1 MDIDDDDEF
10 GDLYTDVLLPI
21 SSAPPPPAPP
31 PPSSSS
37 SAAAA
42 NPPLL
47 TTVDADSDEI
57 LFDAPPSRAPPAED
71 DGGGDDVIGGGGN
84 DWILVG
90 DGDGG
95 GDRMGILKDEEAR
108 VSVAAAAAASD
119 SPPLGGG
126 GEIKVLEDVEEAEEE
141 PVIPGLS
148 RSPLE
153 ADAKVA
159 ADVLDKEEDLG
170 GAGGD
175 DWESDSEDDL
185 RIVLNETRGPIGGGL
200 QRNGQIGGSDEEDD
214 DDDDEDGEDLVI
226 VADDG
231 DQPRPPMMEEQ
242 EWGEEVAQQPGMD
255 GERKDGAE
263 APKMNGPVGVGARS
277 GYSGHGYHSVHMQ
290 YKYVRPAPA
299 ATPGGAAIGAG
310 DAPGQDLEL
319 LPGEIILQGAL
330 LVVEWT
336 LLFPLTR
343 LCLTLIST
351 ALRTSLGDILELIYL
366 IFSTLVWMKTIGKI
380 IASDWHEQLRLEAT
394 MQSRIRVY
402 ESGRSEQDYDPDL
415 PPELAAAA
423 GLQDMSAETTHIV
436 KEDGAQIVLQGS
448 VDDSITSNGALEQ
461 PENGSQKEDF
471 DGGGDEFEEDDAKP
485 DPKYPDRYVQ
495 AHDGEPFP
503 HHSNPRPRTSAD
515 SGGKFS
521 SPHRGRGDRED
532 DLPKD
537 KSGDSIEEIRTS
549 EVSSPM
555 ADDTMVDLSLDQV
568 DDLHEDDDSI
578 EVGGEEIG
586 SDAGLPSET
595 NFVKKPKLGSQV
607 EPAVQDTAN
616 SDDLRTTQSDTSKGK
631 SGSSRDY
638 QKRHEGG
645 QDEVMQDS
653 RSRKIGDLK
662 RHRDEDEHGDRRKDD
677 FDQDSKQELIRSRA
691 PLKGRDDISHSYP
704 HKDLDSRDKERDIG
718 SWNRREEDARG
729 RRPRDDDTRRE
740 RFEEP
745 GLRNMDNVRLYN
757 RNDKD
762 EDIQLRKRVDDVDWR
777 GRYDKDV
784 GRHENFSDLRVKRK
798 EEESQRRE
806 RADKDDGLHGYRGRE
821 DVSQRRRG
829 RDDTI
834 DPRRRDDIARPRGK
848 SDDHHSVRHRDD
860 SWRQR
865 EREDR
870 PRLKPT
876 HDDMLIN
883 SKREEGRG
891 AVRNGRVL
899 EEKPLAG
906 SARIK
911 ESRDSESDKDYQHRE
926 KRRQNEQLKRRD
938 RVEED
943 HLSQYK
949 GREDM
954 HTRDSQSSQQERNSR
969 HEKSTAHNGRL
980 SAGSDDQQTNRGRHR
995 GNARKAKETEDGS
1008 HSALVSSRRKQEDQ
1022 LEKTRSSS
1030 TTKKTSHHRHH
1041 NRHDKEQHER
1051 PQQQHSPMEEDG
1063 EVALD
1068 DDSANRGR
1076 SKLERWTSQKER
1088 DYIAN
1093 VESSPSSTRA
1103 KEACIDES
1111 TDNAVGVFD
1120 SEIRDADTGPVT
1132 DKIPGDRHLDTFEKL
1147 KKRSERFKLPM
1158 PIEKD
1163 NTSNKK
1169 LETEVSLPIQT
1180 DAGGTDFEIKQER
1193 PARKRR
1199 WVSG

>member
-1 MDIDDDDEF
+1 
-10 GDLYTDVLLPI
+10 
-21 SSAPPPPAPP
+21 
-31 PPSSSS
+31 
-37 SAAAA
+37 
-42 NPPLL
+42 
-47 TTVDADSDEI
+47 
-57 LFDAPPSRAPPAED
+57 
-71 DGGGDDVIGGGGN
+71 
-84 DWILVG
+84 
-90 DGDGG
+90 
-95 GDRMGILKDEEAR
+95 
-108 VSVAAAAAASD
+108 
-119 SPPLGGG
+119 
-126 GEIKVLEDVEEAEEE
+126 
-141 PVIPGLS
+141 
-148 RSPLE
+148 
-153 ADAKVA
+153 
-159 ADVLDKEEDLG
+159 
-170 GAGGD
+170 
-175 DWESDSEDDL
+175 
-185 RIVLNETRGPIGGGL
+185 
-200 QRNGQIGGSDEEDD
+200 
-214 DDDDEDGEDLVI
+214 
-226 VADDG
+226 
-231 DQPRPPMMEEQ
+231 
-242 EWGEEVAQQPGMD
+242 
-255 GERKDGAE
+255 
-263 APKMNGPVGVGARS
+263 
-277 GYSGHGYHSVHMQ
+277 
-290 YKYVRPAPA
+290 
-299 ATPGGAAIGAG
+299 
-310 DAPGQDLEL
+310 
-319 LPGEIILQGAL
+319 
-330 LVVEWT
+330 
-336 LLFPLTR
+336 
-343 LCLTLIST
+343 
-351 ALRTSLGDILELIYL
+351 
-366 IFSTLVWMKTIGKI
+366 
-380 IASDWHEQLRLEAT
+380 
-394 MQSRIRVY
+394 
-402 ESGRSEQDYDPDL
+402 
-415 PPELAAAA
+415 
-423 GLQDMSAETTHIV
+423 
-436 KEDGAQIVLQGS
+436 
-448 VDDSITSNGALEQ
+448 
-461 PENGSQKEDF
+461 
-471 DGGGDEFEEDDAKP
+471 
-485 DPKYPDRYVQ
+485 
-495 AHDGEPFP
+495 
-503 HHSNPRPRTSAD
+503 
-515 SGGKFS
+515 
-521 SPHRGRGDRED
+521 
-532 DLPKD
+532 
-537 KSGDSIEEIRTS
+537 
-549 EVSSPM
+549 M

-691 PLKGRDDISHSYP
+691 TLKGRDDISHSYP

-784 GRHENFSDLRVKRK
+784 GRHENLNDLRVKRK

-806 RADKDDGLHGYRGRE
+806 RADKDDVLHGYRGRE

-834 DPRRRDDIARPRGK
+834 DPRRRDNIARLRGK

-891 AVRNGRVL
+891 AARNGRVL
-899 EEKPLAG
+899 EEKPQAG

-980 SAGSDDQQTNRGRHR
+980 SAGSDGQQTNRGRHR

-1051 PQQQHSPMEEDG
+1051 PEQQHSPI
-1063 EVALD
+1063 
-1068 DDSANRGR
+1068 GR
-1076 SKLERWTSQKER
+1076 
-1088 DYIAN
+1088 
-1093 VESSPSSTRA
+1093 
-1103 KEACIDES
+1103 
-1111 TDNAVGVFD
+1111 
-1120 SEIRDADTGPVT
+1120 
-1132 DKIPGDRHLDTFEKL
+1132 
-1147 KKRSERFKLPM
+1147 
-1158 PIEKD
+1158 
-1163 NTSNKK
+1163 
-1169 LETEVSLPIQT
+1169 
-1180 DAGGTDFEIKQER
+1180 
-1193 PARKRR
+1193 RR
-1199 WVSG
+1199 